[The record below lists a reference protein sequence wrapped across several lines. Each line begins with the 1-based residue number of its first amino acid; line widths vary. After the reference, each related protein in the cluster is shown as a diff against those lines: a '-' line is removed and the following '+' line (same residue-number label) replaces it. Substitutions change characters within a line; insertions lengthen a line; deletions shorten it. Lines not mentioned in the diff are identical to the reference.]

1 MLILRFTLA
10 AQDIEVL
17 FSTYI
22 QDPVVSFEYFGA
34 AVRGSYAILRL
45 LRGTRQ
51 FFSVIDWRSNSVYKI
66 HTNVS

>member
-1 MLILRFTLA
+1 MSVLRFALA

-17 FSTYI
+17 FSTRI
-22 QDPVVSFEYFGA
+22 EDPVVPFEYFGA

-51 FFSVIDWRSNSVYKI
+51 FFSVIDWRSGSVYKI
-66 HTNVS
+66 RSNVS